1 MLRQLQKHHLLTA
14 LRRTYPVMVWEDVE
28 LIIARTDV
36 TEGTR
41 VQLQF

>member
-1 MLRQLQKHHLLTA
+1 MPRQLQKHHLLTA
-14 LRRTYPVMVWEDVE
+14 LRRSYPVMEWGDVE

-36 TEGTR
+36 DEGTR